1 MNFYDIKDRK
11 PFVMQLQKKLRAL
24 SYWTD
29 DPGLRVGEDGSYDS
43 ATADAVRHFQQLYG
57 LEVTGIADF
66 LTWESIDSEYRYYS
80 EIYSKSRPF
89 SPFPDE
95 RDYSVGEGE
104 RSDLVY
110 IIQIMLNELRLF
122 YDTYGY
128 IPPNGRYGVATS
140 GAVKE
145 FQRLGGLDMSGRVD
159 RRTWNRL
166 AEEYDIALRSGEG

>member
-1 MNFYDIKDRK
+1 LNYYNIKDRR
-11 PFVMQLQKKLRAL
+11 PFVMQLQKKLRSL
-24 SYWTD
+24 SRWTD
-29 DPGLRVGEDGSYDS
+29 DPALSVAVDGSYDTKTAS
-43 ATADAVRHFQQLYG
+43 AVKHFQGLYG

-66 LTWESIDSEYRYYS
+66 LTWEAIDDEYRYYS
-80 EIYSKSRPF
+80 EIFSQSRPI

-95 RDYSVGEGE
+95 TDYSIGQGE
-104 RSDLVY
+104 RSDLVL

-128 IPPNGRYGVATS
+128 IPPNGRYGVATQ

-145 FQRLGGLDMSGRVD
+145 FQRLGGLSESGRVD

-166 AEEYDIALRSGEG
+166 AEEYDIALKGGNQ